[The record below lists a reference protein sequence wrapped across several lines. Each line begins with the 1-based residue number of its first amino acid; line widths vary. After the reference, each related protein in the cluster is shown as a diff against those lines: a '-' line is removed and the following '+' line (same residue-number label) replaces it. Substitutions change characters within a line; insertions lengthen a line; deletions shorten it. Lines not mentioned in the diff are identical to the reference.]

1 MESGFAKRLADTDQ
15 DVRDKAIKTLGKW
28 LKKQGDSLDYQEYLK
43 LWKGL
48 FYSVWMADKP
58 KYQHELCEKLAQLA
72 TALPAEIEARFE
84 DEEAAEGEEATEM
97 PAQPPAMLYIRAFWE
112 TICREWRGIDRLR
125 LNKYY
130 YLMKQFIAVG
140 FELVR
145 TADFDREFTCMYFEI
160 LHDLPLNMGNDQIP
174 AGIKLHLIENYAPML
189 RSLGELFDSG
199 LSMILLSP
207 LFEAM
212 ATTKDKVILKALE
225 EAFVSLVAH
234 RKAQEEQEAASEAG
248 EMMQMDSNGEEAES
262 GDDEELDSNG
272 EETDS
277 NGESTDESEDSEA
290 RGAAGCGDGGCPDAA
305 CGDAQCA
312 DAQCDDA
319 HCEDAHC
326 GESDFS
332 DEQEIDDCFE
342 LGFMSDG
349 LFQLGAD
356 PETCGATRKICYR
369 LSELFKPYHS
379 DECDEEGSCCDG
391 GASDMDGSDEAPE
404 LVDV

>member
-15 DVRDKAIKTLGKW
+15 DVRDKAINTLGKW
-28 LKKQGDSLDYQEYLK
+28 LKKQSGSLDYEEYLK

-72 TALPAEIEARFE
+72 TTLPAEIKEAAE
-84 DEEAAEGEEATEM
+84 DEESAEM

-212 ATTKDKVILKALE
+212 ATTKDKIILKALE
-225 EAFVSLVAH
+225 GAFVSLVNH
-234 RKAQEEQEAASEAG
+234 RKEQEAAGEAG
-248 EMMQMDSNGEEAES
+248 EMMQIDSNGEEAEPS
-262 GDDEELDSNG
+262 DDERP
-272 EETDS
+272 ETD
-277 NGESTDESEDSEA
+277 ESMDESEDSEVQS
-290 RGAAGCGDGGCPDAA
+290 AAGCGDGGCPDAA
-305 CGDAQCA
+305 CGDV
-312 DAQCDDA
+312 
-319 HCEDAHC
+319 HC

-349 LFQLGAD
+349 MFQLGAD
-356 PETCGATRKICYR
+356 PETRDATRKICYR

-379 DECDEEGSCCDG
+379 DECDEEGSCCDDD
-391 GASDMDGSDEAPE
+391 ATDTDGSDEAPE